1 MDDKRKKQEELLTE
15 LESIKDLLDSDFLDD
30 DTFTDPRAQRA
41 TSNQDTLYKNS
52 DIPIEIPV
60 LNEMV
65 IEDEPLTKEP
75 HQSQI
80 EGQIADEDTVQQND
94 LESTLKS
101 APIKDSIQDNLAP
114 QNTTSNNVLP
124 GQQSLFDKAKVKKE
138 KEAAHQAESE
148 LANLDQKPTNT
159 NNITQEEDQE
169 EIDDNVT
176 ENPFLPKHIRERL
189 TKPADLEAI
198 LAGNAKKRGLLPP
211 IVKTTVE
218 DDSIDQP
225 RFFST
230 NSFLDSIEQNS
241 SKAQSLEAAL
251 NQAPS
256 YKDSLSSKLK
266 SSPKVE
272 LKSEPR
278 SAPKS
283 KSDEKIDLLI
293 DGLIAQY
300 LPEIEAKLRFQLK
313 QALIKKPQKK

>member
-15 LESIKDLLDSDFLDD
+15 LESIKDLLDSGFLDD

-41 TSNQDTLYKNS
+41 ASNQDTLYKNS
-52 DIPIEIPV
+52 DIPIQIPV

-65 IEDEPLTKEP
+65 IEDELLTKEL

-80 EGQIADEDTVQQND
+80 EDPITADNTVQQND
-94 LESTLKS
+94 IESTLKS
-101 APIKDSIQDNLAP
+101 APTKGSIQNNLAP
-114 QNTTSNNVLP
+114 QNTTPNNVLP

-138 KEAAHQAESE
+138 KAAAQKAESE
-148 LANLDQKPTNT
+148 LMNLDQKPTNT
-159 NNITQEEDQE
+159 NHTAQEAT
-169 EIDDNVT
+169 DDNVT
-176 ENPFLPKHIRERL
+176 ENPFLPQHIRERL

-198 LAGNAKKRGLLPP
+198 LASNIQKRVLLPP

-218 DDSIDQP
+218 DNSIYQP
-225 RFFST
+225 HVFST
-230 NSFLDSIEQNS
+230 NSFVDSIEQDS

-256 YKDSLSSKLK
+256 YKDSLSSTF
-266 SSPKVE
+266 
-272 LKSEPR
+272 KSEPR

-283 KSDEKIDLLI
+283 ASDEKIDLLI

>member
-41 TSNQDTLYKNS
+41 ASNQDTLYKNS

-65 IEDEPLTKEP
+65 IEDELLTKEL

-80 EGQIADEDTVQQND
+80 EGPITAENTVQQND
-94 LESTLKS
+94 IESTLKS
-101 APIKDSIQDNLAP
+101 APTKGSIQDNLAP
-114 QNTTSNNVLP
+114 QNITPNNVLP
-124 GQQSLFDKAKVKKE
+124 GQQSLFDKARLKKE
-138 KEAAHQAESE
+138 KAAVQKAESE
-148 LANLDQKPTNT
+148 LTNLDQKPTNT
-159 NNITQEEDQE
+159 NHTVQEET
-169 EIDDNVT
+169 DDNVT
-176 ENPFLPKHIRERL
+176 ENPFLPQHIRERL
-189 TKPADLEAI
+189 TKPEDLEAI
-198 LAGNAKKRGLLPP
+198 LASNIQKRFLLPP

-218 DDSIDQP
+218 DDSIYQP

-230 NSFLDSIEQNS
+230 NSFVDSIEQDS

-256 YKDSLSSKLK
+256 YKDSLSSTF
-266 SSPKVE
+266 
-272 LKSEPR
+272 KSEAKSETR

-283 KSDEKIDLLI
+283 ASDEKIDLLI